1 MMSHRHKENFYL
13 GIWSSLP
20 HPGFVVNYDLEIIEV
35 NSASETY
42 CMTSKSRI
50 MGKRIVDFLGQSSLL
65 TKVIRQTKKEKS
77 PVAVHGIDVYL
88 LGKGPDTCN
97 VYCSPLEVREDCV
110 LVLIQP
116 TAKMDKIDRN
126 LLHQNAARSVSGLA
140 AMLGHEIRNPLAG
153 MSGAAQLLAQNACK
167 EDLKLTDLI
176 QFESKR
182 IGRLVSKFEIFGDL
196 GPLVRSSLNIHDVLE
211 KTKDLAKASFASH
224 IRFYED
230 YDPSLP
236 NISGHFDSLVQVFL
250 NLLKNSSEATPKTGG
265 TIKICTSYRSGIKIL
280 TMNKQIKKLPITIE
294 IVDNGKGIA
303 IDIIDRI
310 FEPFIGTKK
319 AGSGLG
325 LALVSKIIADHG
337 GSIEYYSGEGRTTFN
352 IGMPIEEK
360 CEEDIGSYEIHSRL
374 LS

>member
-1 MMSHRHKENFYL
+1 MVSHRHKENFYL

-65 TKVIRQTKKEKS
+65 TRVIRQTEKEKS

-88 LGKGPDTCN
+88 LGKDPDTCN

-110 LVLIQP
+110 LVLIEP

-153 MSGAAQLLAQNACK
+153 ISGAAQLLAQNACE
-167 EDLKLTDLI
+167 EDLKLTNLI
-176 QFESKR
+176 QSESKR

-196 GPLVRSSLNIHDVLE
+196 GPIVRSSLNIHDVLE

-250 NLLKNSSEATPKTGG
+250 NLFKNSSEAAPKTGG
-265 TIKICTSYRSGIKIL
+265 TIKISTFYRSGIKIL
-280 TMNKQIKKLPITIE
+280 TMNKQIKKLPVTIE

-352 IGMPIEEK
+352 IGMPIEEN
-360 CEEDIGSYEIHSRL
+360 CEEDIDSYEIHSRL